1 MQDPL
6 RLQGGASGTASAARS
21 AAIANLFGRI
31 TSRDYADSLELRVQ
45 LLAHLIYLT
54 YADLKETFGK

>member
-6 RLQGGASGTASAARS
+6 KLQGGLLGTASAARS
-21 AAIANLFGRI
+21 AAIANLHGRI

-54 YADLKETFGK
+54 YADIKETFGK

>member
-1 MQDPL
+1 MK
-6 RLQGGASGTASAARS
+6 LQGGPTGTASVARS
-21 AAIANLFGRI
+21 AAIANLHGRV

-54 YADLKETFGK
+54 YADLKETLRK